1 MADVSFGDQSAGD
14 ARESNSKAVTRKE
27 RRMGPGWCGRLL
39 RVSSEAVA
47 GGRLPLALA
56 SQFKHAI
63 SSVRWSMK
71 RPASWSSSKCV
82 KNAASTAAWLSR
94 SWAFQLLGGHDG
106 EVRVLLTDGSGL

>member
-1 MADVSFGDQSAGD
+1 
-14 ARESNSKAVTRKE
+14 
-27 RRMGPGWCGRLL
+27 MGPGWCGRLL

-71 RPASWSSSKCV
+71 RPASWSSSKCIKSGQHRGV
-82 KNAASTAAWLSR
+82 AVA
-94 SWAFQLLGGHDG
+94 QLGLPTP
-106 EVRVLLTDGSGL
+106 RGS